1 MKPYVWKLAPVTR
14 PAEPAKVALSEAAQA
29 RLELQELRRERNRDW
44 AAEAMAKSR
53 ILGLEARRGR

>member
-1 MKPYVWKLAPVTR
+1 MQPYVWKLAPIVR
-14 PAEPAKVALSEAAQA
+14 PSEPPKVALSETAQA

-53 ILGLEARRGR
+53 LRSLEARRGR